1 MGLLLLFSD
10 ELKNI
15 FNCSVL
21 ISNTGSLNT
30 THIIKNSFSSEDPV
44 KKIKTQTTEW
54 GKIFTN
60 STSDKGLVYRL
71 C

>member
-1 MGLLLLFSD
+1 MKYLNVNLAKHVQILYAENHKANERNFLNSKKKKWEVHWAYGL
-10 ELKNI
+10 
-15 FNCSVL
+15 
-21 ISNTGSLNT
+21 
-30 THIIKNSFSSEDPV
+30 
-44 KKIKTQTTEW
+44 EW